1 MSDQSEQLPML
12 VQSLWRYPVKS
23 MQGETCQ
30 ELDMATNGVAGDRSW
45 GVLDLTSNTVISAK
59 RDGRLL
65 EASASLTDG
74 EVRVRLPGAQE
85 LDPGDVLDENLTRW
99 LGRPAKLVEAVSHG
113 VATFE
118 AQEDFERDDSNVEQW
133 EGTGVSFVDE
143 SPLHLLTTGDL
154 EHLRS
159 ERPDLHWDVRRFRP
173 NVVVDAVH
181 GGLGPVE
188 SGRRIRIGDVEI
200 ELWKGCTRCVM
211 TTRPQPEGLDRELDI
226 LRHSIKFH
234 DNQVGLRAWIVRTG
248 TVRVGDE
255 VRLVD

>member
-1 MSDQSEQLPML
+1 MSGTSEERPML
-12 VQSLWRYPVKS
+12 VKSLWRYPVKS
-23 MQGETCQ
+23 MQGEACE
-30 ELDMATNGVAGDRSW
+30 ELEMETNGVAGDRSW

-65 EASASLTDG
+65 EAAATLRDG
-74 EVRVRLPGAQE
+74 EVSVRLPGAQE
-85 LDPGDVLDENLTRW
+85 LDPGNVLDENLTRW
-99 LGRPAKLVEAVSHG
+99 LGRPAKLVDAVSHG

-118 AQEDFERDDSNVEQW
+118 AHEDFESDDSDLEQW
-133 EGTGVSFVDE
+133 EGTGASFVDE

-173 NVVVDAVH
+173 NVVVDAHH

-188 SGRRIRIGDVEI
+188 AARRIQIGEVEI

-234 DNQVGLRAWIVRTG
+234 DNKVGLRAWVVRTG

-255 VRLVD
+255 VRLVG

>member
-1 MSDQSEQLPML
+1 MPDDSEKRPNV

-30 ELDMATNGVAGDRSW
+30 ELDVETIGVAGDRSW
-45 GVLDLTSNTVISAK
+45 GVLDITSNTVISAK

-65 EASASLTDG
+65 EAAATLHDG
-74 EVRVRLPGAQE
+74 EVSVRLPGAQE
-85 LDPGDVLDENLTRW
+85 LDPGEVLDENLTRW
-99 LGRPAKLVEAVSHG
+99 LGRPVKLVEAASHG

-118 AQEDFERDDSNVEQW
+118 AHEDFEHDDSEVEQW
-133 EGTGVSFVDE
+133 EGNGVTFVDE

-154 EHLRS
+154 EHLSS

-173 NVVVDAVH
+173 NVVVDADH
-181 GGLGPVE
+181 GALGPVVA
-188 SGRRIRIGDVEI
+188 GRRIHIGEVEI
-200 ELWKGCTRCVM
+200 QLWKGCTRCVM
-211 TTRPQPEGLDRELDI
+211 TTRPQPEGLARELDI
-226 LRHSIKFH
+226 LRHSIRFH
-234 DNQVGLRAWIVRTG
+234 DNTVGLRAWVVKPG

>member
-1 MSDQSEQLPML
+1 ML
-12 VQSLWRYPVKS
+12 VKALWRYPVKS
-23 MQGETCQ
+23 MQGEVCN
-30 ELDMATNGVAGDRSW
+30 ELDMEANGIAGDRNW

-65 EASASLTDG
+65 EATATMRDG
-74 EVRVRLPGAQE
+74 DVSVRLPGAQD
-85 LDPGDVLDENLTRW
+85 LDPGEVLDENLTRW
-99 LGRPAKLVEAVSHG
+99 LGRPVKLVDAVTHG

-118 AQEDFERDDSNVEQW
+118 AQEDFERDDSDAEQW

-154 EHLRS
+154 EHLSS

-173 NVVVDAVH
+173 NVVVDADH
-181 GGLGPVE
+181 SALGPVE
-188 SGRRIRIGDVEI
+188 AGRRIQIGDVEI

-226 LRHSIKFH
+226 LRHSIRFH
-234 DNQVGLRAWIVRTG
+234 ENTVGLRAWVVRTG
-248 TVRVGDE
+248 TAHVGDE

>member
-1 MSDQSEQLPML
+1 ML

-23 MQGETCQ
+23 MQGEARE
-30 ELDMATNGVAGDRSW
+30 ELDVDANGVTGDRSW

-65 EASASLTDG
+65 EASASLSDD
-74 EVRVRLPGAQE
+74 ELSVRLPGAQD
-85 LDPGDVLDENLTRW
+85 LDPGDALNENLTQW
-99 LGRPAKLVEAVSHG
+99 LGRPVTLVDAKSHG

-118 AQEDFERDDSNVEQW
+118 AHEDFERDESDLEQW
-133 EGTGVSFVDE
+133 EGTGASFVDE

-173 NVVVDAVH
+173 NVVVDAQF

-188 SGRRIRIGDVEI
+188 AGRRIRIGDVEV
-200 ELWKGCTRCVM
+200 EVWKGCTRCVM
-211 TTRPQPEGLDRELDI
+211 TTRAQPEGLDRELDI
-226 LRHSIKFH
+226 LRHAIKHH
-234 DNQVGLRAWIVRTG
+234 DNTVGLRAFVVRTG
-248 TVRVGDE
+248 TVHVGDE